1 MAENPLKN
9 GAKILLKDAIDFHAT
24 GKSSSKSAFFFRIV
38 FNPTFKNTQ
47 YTSDTCSAYYN
58 LESPQFIFEIGLL
71 QNTGRNTLKSS
82 SL

>member
-38 FNPTFKNTQ
+38 FNPTFKNT
-47 YTSDTCSAYYN
+47 
-58 LESPQFIFEIGLL
+58 
-71 QNTGRNTLKSS
+71 
-82 SL
+82 